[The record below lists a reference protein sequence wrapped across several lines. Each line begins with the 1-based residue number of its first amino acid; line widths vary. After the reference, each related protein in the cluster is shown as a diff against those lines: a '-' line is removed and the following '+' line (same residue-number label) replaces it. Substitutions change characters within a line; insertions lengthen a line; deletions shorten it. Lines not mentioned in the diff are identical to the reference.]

1 MHHDSSSTLTA
12 PSSTTTTSTTTTTS
26 ATATATAT
34 TTLTG
39 DRLSPWHAPLRRL
52 LARVRHGQ
60 LSLTLPDGRRI
71 EVVGAAPG
79 PRAEL
84 RLHRWRPAWRLL
96 LQGDLGLALSYRDG
110 DWSSADL
117 TELLRFG
124 LANEAALGVI
134 ESRGPARWLA
144 RWRHRANANTRRGSR
159 HNIAA
164 HYDLGNEFYARW
176 LDESMLYSSAMYEAE
191 EPRPTAGAEYEAHL
205 APSPAKR
212 ERAGGEGSPNGTVCV
227 ERALTPTSLPLRGRG
242 ADAASPQ
249 TLESAQAQRLD
260 RIVEL
265 LDPRAGERVL
275 EIGCGWGTL
284 AATLARRCG
293 VEVVGVTLSTEQL
306 AFARER
312 AAQYGVAPEV
322 DLRLQ
327 DYRDISGQFDRIVS
341 IEMIEAVGEA
351 YWPTYFATLKDRLKP
366 GGVAVLQAITID
378 ESQFERYRDSPDFIQ
393 HCIFPGGML
402 PTPERMAAEA
412 RRAGLRLTT
421 ESRFGRGYALTL
433 REWRRRFLA
442 EWPAIQALGF
452 DEAFR
457 RLWTYYLCY
466 CEAGFLAGRVDVGLY
481 RLTHADGER

>member
-1 MHHDSSSTLTA
+1 MHHDPSSTLTA
-12 PSSTTTTSTTTTTS
+12 PSVPTS
-26 ATATATAT
+26 ATGSARASASASASASATSTSASATSAAATAASTAPA
-34 TTLTG
+34 TLSG
-39 DRLSPWHAPLRRL
+39 DRLSAWHAPLRRL
-52 LARVRHGQ
+52 LSRVRHGQ

-71 EVVGAAPG
+71 EVIGGAPG

-84 RLHRWRPAWRLL
+84 RLHRWRPALRLL
-96 LQGDLGLALSYRDG
+96 LQGDLGLAFSYRDG

-117 TELLRFG
+117 TELLCFG

-144 RWRHRANANTRRGSR
+144 RWLHRANANTKRGSR

-164 HYDLGNEFYARW
+164 HYDLGNAFYARW
-176 LDESMLYSSAMYEAE
+176 LDESMLYSSAIYDAEA
-191 EPRPTAGAEYEAHL
+191 ASQ
-205 APSPAKR
+205 AP
-212 ERAGGEGSPNGTVCV
+212 
-227 ERALTPTSLPLRGRG
+227 
-242 ADAASPQ
+242 SPQ

-265 LDPRAGERVL
+265 LDPRAGDRVL

-312 AAQYGVAPEV
+312 AAQYGVAREV

-327 DYRDISGQFDRIVS
+327 DYRDIRGQFDRIVS

-351 YWPTYFATLKDRLKP
+351 YWPTYFATLKERLKP
-366 GGVAVLQAITID
+366 GGVAVVQAITID
-378 ESQFERYRDSPDFIQ
+378 ESHFERYRDSPDFIQ
-393 HCIFPGGML
+393 RCIFPGGML
-402 PTPERMAAEA
+402 PTPERMAEQA
-412 RRAGLRLTT
+412 RRAGLRLST
-421 ESRFGRGYALTL
+421 ELRFGRGYALTL

-481 RLTHADGER
+481 RLTHAEAEG